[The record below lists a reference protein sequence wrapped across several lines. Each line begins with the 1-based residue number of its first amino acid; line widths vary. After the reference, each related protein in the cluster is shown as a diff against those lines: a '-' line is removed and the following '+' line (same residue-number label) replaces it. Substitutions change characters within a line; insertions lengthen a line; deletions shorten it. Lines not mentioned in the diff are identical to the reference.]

1 VLIVRGGFRIRR
13 VGLRV
18 EEACRALVRRA
29 RLVPLTS
36 WRYGRWRW
44 IWQEP
49 IEPVGI
55 RRPNRASDL
64 SQMVVGQLRREATLS
79 ATAGSDL
86 NTLLRRCAE
95 GDHRALRALYDDQA
109 RRLYGIAYRICHQPA
124 EAADA
129 VHDTFLNVWQFAAR
143 FDPGRGSAEA
153 WLTSIVRYRALD
165 IARRSARE
173 VTGLETPEPED
184 EEPNALSKLEG
195 AADAEALRHCLEQ
208 LDEDKRR
215 LVMLA
220 FLNGFSH
227 SELARRLRI
236 PLGTVKSTIRR
247 GLATLRGCLER

>member
-1 VLIVRGGFRIRR
+1 MLMVKGGVRIRR

-18 EEACRALVRRA
+18 EQACRALVRRA
-29 RLVPLTS
+29 RLLPLMS
-36 WRYGRWRW
+36 WRYGRGRW
-44 IWQEP
+44 IWQEA
-49 IEPVGI
+49 IERPGI
-55 RRPNRASDL
+55 RRPDRASDL
-64 SQMVVGQLRREATLS
+64 SQVVVGQLRREATLS
-79 ATAGSDL
+79 ATTGSDL

-124 EAADA
+124 AASDA

-173 VTGLETPEPED
+173 VTGVETPERED

-208 LDEDKRR
+208 LDEDRRR

-220 FLNGFSH
+220 FLNGLSH
-227 SELARRLRI
+227 NELSRRLGI
-236 PLGTVKSTIRR
+236 PLGTIKSTIRR